1 MSYPHTG
8 EFDSDSENDGD
19 YVPPIEKDASSSGED
34 GEHEDK
40 STPHL
45 IPTAEDEEAKK
56 AAKEALWA
64 SFQASVASEPPAQAQ
79 TAVKVKI
86 EKRYRFAGEDVIEVV
101 EVDEDSE
108 DAKKWPRAGETSS
121 TSASASTSST
131 PKPPAKRPGPRKSKV
146 TLAPLRAKKL
156 STLEKSAMDWRA
168 HVAAEASSG
177 LQEELDANRKGG
189 GYLEKVDSLKR
200 VDERKDD
207 ILEASRSSKRLRT

>member
-1 MSYPHTG
+1 
-8 EFDSDSENDGD
+8 D
-19 YVPPIEKDASSSGED
+19 
-34 GEHEDK
+34 
-40 STPHL
+40 
-45 IPTAEDEEAKK
+45 
-56 AAKEALWA
+56 ALWT
-64 SFQASVASEPPAQAQ
+64 SFQASVASESPSQAH
-79 TAVKVKI
+79 TATTKVKVKI

-108 DAKKWPRAGETSS
+108 DAKKWPRAGETLS

-146 TLAPLRAKKL
+146 TLAPLPSGKAKKL

-189 GYLEKVDSLKR
+189 GYLEKVDFLKR

-207 ILEASRSSKRLRT
+207 ILEASRSSKRRRT